1 MRPSEART
9 HGAGLLLAESLVGIN
24 HGLHSRAAAVVPL
37 MLQEDNL
44 SPTDLKVRIA
54 YLLPRDIK
62 PLQER
67 LHTVKLSVCM
77 ACCLSRDASTICLP
91 LRLGLTMWW
100 DMCRTGLIVDMV
112 LQQAGKALP
121 SISIEEAFQ
130 GLQDLV
136 CMCREQR
143 HSTS

>member
-67 LHTVKLSVCM
+67 LHTVTLSVCM

-91 LRLGLTMWW
+91 LRLRSYNAVGH
-100 DMCRTGLIVDMV
+100 V
-112 LQQAGKALP
+112 
-121 SISIEEAFQ
+121 
-130 GLQDLV
+130 
-136 CMCREQR
+136 
-143 HSTS
+143 